1 VTTSEGQ
8 HLMSDTTVLD
18 VDPDS
23 GPEPADEPRA
33 TLPDRPLMELL
44 DVSKDFQVRSDGRS
58 ATLSAVKGVTLQVK
72 EGRTLGIVGE
82 SGCGK
87 STLARIIVGLHPATS
102 GDIIF
107 DNKQIPSR
115 GRRPHE
121 VVEQM
126 QMVFQDPSSALN
138 PRATVGESIAFPLR
152 VQKKP
157 RQEIEARVKQVISD
171 VGLPA
176 SYADSYPHQLS
187 GGQRQRVN
195 IARALALQPRLV
207 VLDEAVSAL
216 DKSIQAQVLN
226 LLTDLQDEY
235 QLTYVFISHD
245 LNVVEYI
252 SDEVAVMYLGQVMEK
267 TSATALYE
275 KPLHPYT
282 QLLLSSIPSLDPAE
296 STRDT
301 PLQQNEGE
309 IPSPINP
316 PSGCRFR
323 TRCPRAQDVCATEE
337 PMLRKL
343 ADGHFA
349 ACHFPV
355 SRDAPAPSGRATA
368 QLAGGPHDPAQTN

>member
-1 VTTSEGQ
+1 MTNTDVVTA
-8 HLMSDTTVLD
+8 
-18 VDPDS
+18 
-23 GPEPADEPRA
+23 ADGSAEQVGAVPRA

-44 DVSKDFQVRSDGRS
+44 NVSKDFQVRADGKP
-58 ATLSAVKGVTLQVK
+58 AKLSAVNGVSLQVK
-72 EGRTLGIVGE
+72 EGKTLGIVGE

-87 STLARIIVGLHPATS
+87 STLARVIVGLHSATS
-102 GDIIF
+102 GEMIF
-107 DNKQIPSR
+107 DNAQIPTR
-115 GRRPHE
+115 GRRPRE
-121 VVEQM
+121 VVQQM

-138 PRATVGESIAFPLR
+138 PRATIGESIAFPLQ
-152 VQKKP
+152 VQKKSGK
-157 RQEIEARVKQVISD
+157 EIAARVKQVIAD

-176 SYADSYPHQLS
+176 SYVDNYPHQLS

-252 SDEVAVMYLGQVMEK
+252 SDEVVVMYLGQVMEK
-267 TSATALYE
+267 TTSTALYE

-282 QLLLSSIPSLDPAE
+282 QLLLSSIPSLDPHE

-301 PLQQNEGE
+301 PVQQNEGE

-323 TRCPRAQDVCATEE
+323 TRCPHAMAICAEVA
-337 PMLRKL
+337 PLPS
-343 ADGHFA
+343 DQGDDHVV
-349 ACHFPV
+349 ACHLYPGSTPEDSTSRV
-355 SRDAPAPSGRATA
+355 S
-368 QLAGGPHDPAQTN
+368 

>member
-1 VTTSEGQ
+1 
-8 HLMSDTTVLD
+8 MSDTTTA
-18 VDPDS
+18 PDLVAPSDQPS
-23 GPEPADEPRA
+23 GKTGP
-33 TLPDRPLMELL
+33 TLPERPLMELL
-44 DVSKDFQVRSDGRS
+44 DVSKEFQVRSDGKP
-58 ATLSAVKGVTLQVK
+58 AKLSAVNRVSLRVM
-72 EGRTLGIVGE
+72 EGQTLGIVGE

-87 STLARIIVGLHPATS
+87 STLARVIVGLHPATS
-102 GDIIF
+102 GEMLF
-107 DNKQIPSR
+107 DNQQIPTR
-115 GRRPHE
+115 GRRPRE

-138 PRATVGESIAFPLR
+138 PRATIGESIAFPLQ
-152 VQKKP
+152 VQKKSKK
-157 RQEIEARVKQVISD
+157 EIAARVKQVIAD

-176 SYADSYPHQLS
+176 NYADNYPHQLS

-195 IARALALQPRLV
+195 IARALALQPKLV

-226 LLTDLQDEY
+226 LLTDLQQEY
-235 QLTYVFISHD
+235 GLTYVFISHD

-252 SDEVAVMYLGQVMEK
+252 SDEVAVMYLGQVMERA
-267 TSATALYE
+267 SADQLYE

-301 PLQQNEGE
+301 PLEQNEGE

-323 TRCPRAQDVCATEE
+323 TRCPHAMAICAREV
-337 PMLRKL
+337 PRL
-343 ADGHFA
+343 ADQGDDHVV
-349 ACHFPV
+349 ACHLYPG
-355 SRDAPAPSGRATA
+355 SSSEDAEAA
-368 QLAGGPHDPAQTN
+368 